1 MNKIGLRVDFDK
13 DGGLFRKLTRPN
25 RYPQISAVR
34 SGSDGQ
40 DFVSVGSNLGR
51 RLRIEWPGR
60 VGRAGRRRK
69 VAGAELRGGAWPE
82 LAKRALQGP
91 NRDAVGLGRWFGA
104 QSMMLV
110 GDGGSA
116 AQGSPP

>member
-1 MNKIGLRVDFDK
+1 M
-13 DGGLFRKLTRPN
+13 
-25 RYPQISAVR
+25 
-34 SGSDGQ
+34 
-40 DFVSVGSNLGR
+40 SVGSNLGR

-91 NRDAVGLGRWFGA
+91 NRDAVGLGSLHTACVMHWLQQG
-104 QSMMLV
+104 
-110 GDGGSA
+110 GGSGLRA
-116 AQGSPP
+116 